1 MYAAIEMGDAAT
13 GPDEFQA
20 VNRAMWNERAGIN
33 YRSAFYDVE
42 GFRAG
47 AVRLPAYEIEEVGD
61 VAGKDLLHLQCH
73 FGIDTLSWRRLGAR
87 VTGVDFSER
96 AIAYARELSSEL
108 GEPATFVCCDVLDL
122 PAHLEGEFDVVYTSH
137 GVLGWLPDLDRWA
150 RVIAHFLRPGGI
162 FYITELHPFVWPFD
176 DSGDV
181 TDLRVR
187 FPYFARETPLPF
199 PVQGSYA
206 DPEAQVEQTVE
217 YCWPHGI
224 GEIVTALASA
234 GLRID
239 FLHEWPFLFWSMPF
253 LVEHPD
259 RTWRLPAEMSGEI
272 PLLFSLKATKA

>member
-1 MYAAIEMGDAAT
+1 VYAAIEMGDAAT

-47 AVRLPAYEIEEVGD
+47 AVRPPAYEIEEVGD

-73 FGIDTLSWRRLGAR
+73 FGIDTLSWGRFGAR

-122 PAHLEGEFDVVYTSH
+122 P
-137 GVLGWLPDLDRWA
+137 
-150 RVIAHFLRPGGI
+150 
-162 FYITELHPFVWPFD
+162 
-176 DSGDV
+176 
-181 TDLRVR
+181 VR

-272 PLLFSLKATKA
+272 PLTFSLRATKA

>member
-1 MYAAIEMGDAAT
+1 LEGVVTDPGEQLAA
-13 GPDEFQA
+13 
-20 VNRAMWNERAGIN
+20 NRAMWDERAGIN
-33 YRSAFYDVE
+33 YRSAFYDVA
-42 GFRAG
+42 GFKAG

-73 FGIDTLSWRRLGAR
+73 VGIDTLSWGRLGAR

-96 AIAYARELSSEL
+96 AIAYARALSSEL

-122 PAHLEGEFDVVYTSH
+122 PAHLDAAFDVVYTSH

-150 RVIAHFLRPGGI
+150 GVVAHFLRPGGT

-187 FPYFARETPLPF
+187 FPYFPRETPLPF
-199 PVQGSYA
+199 PVHGSYA
-206 DPEAQVEQTVE
+206 DPEAPVEHRVE
-217 YCWPHGI
+217 YCWPHSI

-234 GLRID
+234 GLRIE
-239 FLHEWPFLFWSMPF
+239 FLHEWPFLFWPLPF

-259 RTWRLPAEMSGEI
+259 RSWRLPADQPGEI
-272 PLLFSLKATKA
+272 PLLFSLKATKS